1 MSWDIFELLRWLF
14 NEHGGEVYSV
24 VVLAVL
30 AVMNMRLKDVKR
42 RLCRLEERVDKLFE
56 VLAEIKNNNKVS

>member
-1 MSWDIFELLRWLF
+1 MSWDIFSLLRWLF

-30 AVMNMRLKDVKR
+30 AVMNMRLKDVKQ
-42 RLCRLEERVDKLFE
+42 RLNRLEERIDHLY
-56 VLAEIKNNNKVS
+56 EIISKHFKEE

>member
-1 MSWDIFELLRWLF
+1 MSWDIFSLFRWLL

-30 AVMNMRLKDVKR
+30 AVMNMRLKDVKQ
-42 RLCRLEERVDKLFE
+42 RLNRLEERIDHLY
-56 VLAEIKNNNKVS
+56 EIISKHFKEE

>member
-1 MSWDIFELLRWLF
+1 MSWDIFSLLRWVF

-30 AVMNMRLKDVKR
+30 AVMNMRLKDVKQ
-42 RLCRLEERVDKLFE
+42 RLNRLEERIDRIFELLVGKNDKE
-56 VLAEIKNNNKVS
+56 

>member
-1 MSWDIFELLRWLF
+1 MSWDIFNLLRWLF

-30 AVMNMRLKDVKR
+30 AVMNMRLKDVKQ
-42 RLCRLEERVDKLFE
+42 RLNRLEERIDRIFE
-56 VLAEIKNNNKVS
+56 LLVGRGDEE

>member
-1 MSWDIFELLRWLF
+1 MSWDIFDLLRWVF

-30 AVMNMRLKDVKR
+30 AVMNMRLKDVKQ
-42 RLCRLEERVDKLFE
+42 RLNRLEERIDHLY
-56 VLAEIKNNNKVS
+56 EIISKHFKEE